1 MEIAELNEN
10 QMEKLRDIGV
20 DVVYLFGSQIDG
32 TAGELSDVD
41 FAVVLRNSDILKQDF
56 LSVYGSIFTILS
68 ELLPKEYLK
77 RRMDLGA
84 HEFDLV
90 FLQQANPRMKFRVVE
105 NGRVLYQ
112 SSPRVVA
119 DFREQ
124 ALVRYFDFQYFEKIS
139 NDAFLMRV

>member
-10 QMEKLRDIGV
+10 QREKLRDIGV
-20 DVVYLFGSQIDG
+20 DIVYLFGSQNDG

-41 FAVVLRNSDILKQDF
+41 FGIVLRNPDILKDDF
-56 LSVYGSIFTILS
+56 LKIYGAIFSILS
-68 ELLPKEYLK
+68 EILPAEYLK
-77 RRMDLGA
+77 RRMELHA

-105 NGRVLYQ
+105 NGRVLFQ

-124 ALVRYFDFQYFEKIS
+124 ALTRYFDFQYFEKIS